1 MNPNLGRETAINILD
16 HEGHGAKKYLDLVYE
31 RCQCLLAGASAPA
44 DTEQNLHEEPG
55 ELNLEKPR
63 ARVKVDEMANATRRS
78 LPGFC
83 RRALSCAVTP

>member
-31 RCQCLLAGASAPA
+31 RCQCLLAGASASA

-55 ELNLEKPR
+55 ELN
-63 ARVKVDEMANATRRS
+63 
-78 LPGFC
+78 
-83 RRALSCAVTP
+83 